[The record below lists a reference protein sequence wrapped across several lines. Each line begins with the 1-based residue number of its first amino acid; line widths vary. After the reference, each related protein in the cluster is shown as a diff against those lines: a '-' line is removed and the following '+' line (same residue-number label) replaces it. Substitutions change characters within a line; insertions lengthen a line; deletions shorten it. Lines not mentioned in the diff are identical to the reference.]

1 MKNNHSQ
8 PRARHEAQ
16 PSLNDEYLLKKA
28 AAEIFSGEYGQYQ
41 AAQKEFDGVG
51 ALEEYQGGKNSIRR
65 ALAARARSQRRL
77 HLAKQAKRV
86 AAVFVLGCAAVLSTV
101 YFTVD
106 AARATV
112 NNFFLE
118 LGDGYA
124 IVHRW
129 GDSGDP
135 VLPEGWSD
143 IVTPTWV
150 PERFKYVLGTDL
162 EDMKELIYQSDD
174 PDEFLSISAWTNGM
188 VPYVDQETLTFV
200 KEVSLDG
207 IPANLYEDAASGRYA
222 LLFVK
227 NDYSIHIAGTVTEE
241 EIIRLGESLSVARQ

>member
-51 ALEEYQGGKNSIRR
+51 ALEGYQSGKNSIRR
-65 ALAARARSQRRL
+65 ALAARARSQCRL
-77 HLAKQAKRV
+77 RLTKQAKRI

-174 PDEFLSISAWTNGM
+174 PDDFLSISAWTNGM

>member
-51 ALEEYQGGKNSIRR
+51 ALEGYQGGKNSIRR

-86 AAVFVLGCAAVLSTV
+86 TAVFVLSCAAVLSTV

-106 AARATV
+106 AAQATV

-174 PDEFLSISAWTNGM
+174 PDDFLSISAWTNGM

-241 EIIRLGESLSVARQ
+241 EIIRLGESLNVARQ

>member
-51 ALEEYQGGKNSIRR
+51 ALEGYQSGKNSIRR

-77 HLAKQAKRV
+77 RLAKQAKRV

-135 VLPEGWSD
+135 VLPEGWSN

-174 PDEFLSISAWTNGM
+174 PDDFLSISAWTNGM

-207 IPANLYEDAASGRYA
+207 IPANLYEDATSGRYA

-241 EIIRLGESLSVARQ
+241 EIIRLGKSLNVARQ